1 MRSVFSSYLMHK
13 TFSFV
18 YQRIEINQS
27 FIYNDIIFLI
37 FYITIL
43 MKSVKLKI
51 TTVRL
56 FQNPHFSYFSVEY

>member
-37 FYITIL
+37 FLYNNINEECQT
-43 MKSVKLKI
+43 K
-51 TTVRL
+51 
-56 FQNPHFSYFSVEY
+56 NYNC